1 MVSNLTFKE
10 LRKQDAGFDE
20 RIPTLEEA
28 IELVKDRAKLVV
40 ELKSI
45 KS

>member
-10 LRKQDAGFDE
+10 LKKQDAGFGG